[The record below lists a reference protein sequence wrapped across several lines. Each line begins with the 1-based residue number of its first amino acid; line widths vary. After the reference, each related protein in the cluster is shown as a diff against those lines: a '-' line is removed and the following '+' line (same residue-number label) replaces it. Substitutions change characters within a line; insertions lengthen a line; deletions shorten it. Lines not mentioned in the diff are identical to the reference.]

1 MSKEARK
8 SAKCLWKTRTNKM
21 NTDNLALLRITDS
34 NSVLIPAVSNI
45 VALGKVME
53 LNGENVLVL
62 VIESNVPFSE
72 TLFAMEQP
80 WLVLKCSLN
89 S

>member
-1 MSKEARK
+1 MQPWRERRQE
-8 SAKCLWKTRTNKM
+8 KTLGFT
-21 NTDNLALLRITDS
+21 
-34 NSVLIPAVSNI
+34 AVCEG
-45 VALGKVME
+45 GKVME

-80 WLVLKCSLN
+80 WLVLKRSLN